1 MEKFDIIIQAGQ
13 SNAEGIG
20 KGDVAKAFQPSAR
33 IYSLSADKVGMSLPD
48 GMKVV
53 DADEPFHLQ
62 RMEERLEEGE
72 NLADFSLSF
81 SALYEKNCL
90 KADRTVLV
98 IRAAVG
104 GTGFQ
109 KGHWAQ
115 DGILYLKMLE
125 MIDYALS
132 LNPENRL
139 VAFLWH
145 QGEHDAFEHNEP
157 ERFEQQLKS
166 MIRTVRECYNAPNL
180 PFIAGDFVGEWKNKN
195 LSDCIPIVEKIK
207 KVTEEIG
214 NGAFVET
221 SDLLSN
227 NQAIGNGDDIHF
239 CRAAQYTLGER
250 YFQAFEKMKR
260 NNFAIFQL

>member
-1 MEKFDIIIQAGQ
+1 MKKFDIIIQAGQ

-20 KGDVAKAFQPSAR
+20 KGAAAKAFQASDR
-33 IYSLSADKVGMSLPD
+33 IYSLTADKVGTPLLE

-53 DADEPFHLQ
+53 YADEPFHLQ
-62 RMEERLEEGE
+62 RMEERREEGE
-72 NLADFSLSF
+72 KLADFSLSF
-81 SALYEKNCL
+81 SSLYEKNCL
-90 KADRTVLV
+90 KADRSVLV

-109 KGHWAQ
+109 KGHWTQ

-145 QGEHDAFEHNEP
+145 QGEHDAFEHNDP
-157 ERFEQQLKS
+157 NRFEQQLTYTIS
-166 MIRTVRECYNAPNL
+166 SVRERYHAPNL
-180 PFIAGDFVGEWKNKN
+180 PFIAGDFVSEWKNKN

-207 KVTEEIG
+207 KVTAEIG

-221 SDLLSN
+221 ADLLSN
-227 NQAIGNGDDIHF
+227 NQATGNGDDIHF

-250 YFQAFEKMKR
+250 YFHAFEKIV
-260 NNFAIFQL
+260 NN